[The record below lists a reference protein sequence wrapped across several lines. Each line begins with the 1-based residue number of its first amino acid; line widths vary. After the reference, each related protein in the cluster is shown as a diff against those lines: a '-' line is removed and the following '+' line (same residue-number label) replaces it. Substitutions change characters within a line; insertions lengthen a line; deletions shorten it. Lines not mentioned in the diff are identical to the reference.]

1 MVKSI
6 KPEHMQI
13 VESQESY
20 EEAIR
25 LASKPLLEDG
35 YITED
40 YIDDMLQALKD
51 YGPYIVLADEFAMPH
66 ARPSE
71 SVKKTGLSLLVVKDG
86 VDLLDNHV
94 KLFIVL
100 AAKNSTDHTDV
111 LGSLA
116 EFLMEKK
123 NIQDVINSDSVEDI
137 QKILNERWKTA

>member
-13 VESQESY
+13 VESQDSY
-20 EEAIR
+20 EDAIR
-25 LASKPLLEDG
+25 LASEPLLKDG
-35 YITED
+35 YITEK

-71 SVKKTGLSLLVVKDG
+71 SVKETGLSLLVVKEG
-86 VDLLDNHV
+86 VDLMDNHI

-100 AAKNSTDHTDV
+100 AAKNTTDHSNV

-116 EFLMEKK
+116 EFLMDKE
-123 NIQDVINSDSVEDI
+123 NIQDVIESETIEDV
-137 QKILNERWKTA
+137 QKILNERWKTT